1 MVSEEINETLKL
13 KIEHSTKAVEAVH
26 GGHVACLGLSPVE
39 VEYQGWTT
47 QTRLSVTDKLKNDV
61 ILSKTVLEALEVIV
75 PDFPNAKIRPP

>member
-13 KIEHSTKAVEAVH
+13 KIEHSTKAVEAVD
-26 GGHVACLGLSPVE
+26 GGGVTYFGSSPVD
-39 VEYQGWTT
+39 VEYQGCTT
-47 QTRLSVTDKLKNDV
+47 QTRLLVTDKLKNDV